1 MITEKIKKIR
11 WLVLMLQGAIIVTG
25 AILPGVS
32 GGVLCVAFGIY
43 EPMMNFLEHP
53 IRTFKKQSG
62 LFIPIIIGG
71 LVGFVLL
78 AKLVEI
84 FFSAYAAIAMALF
97 SGLICGTMPNLFKNT
112 TESHPT
118 KGWTGFVISLA
129 FSFVFFSVMESGMG
143 ASGLT
148 PNFGWYVF
156 CGFIW
161 GLSMIVPGLSSSSLL
176 LFMGLY
182 QPMAAGIGNLD
193 MAVCIPLGIGFIITV
208 LLLAR
213 VMNRLLENHYAI
225 VTKLILGFVTS
236 SIIMIL
242 PTEFNGVV
250 DVLISLVAFVVGF
263 WFAHW
268 MDNLKLES
276 VIENE

>member
-1 MITEKIKKIR
+1 
-11 WLVLMLQGAIIVTG
+11 
-25 AILPGVS
+25 
-32 GGVLCVAFGIY
+32 
-43 EPMMNFLEHP
+43 
-53 IRTFKKQSG
+53 
-62 LFIPIIIGG
+62 
-71 LVGFVLL
+71 
-78 AKLVEI
+78 
-84 FFSAYAAIAMALF
+84 
-97 SGLICGTMPNLFKNT
+97 
-112 TESHPT
+112 
-118 KGWTGFVISLA
+118 
-129 FSFVFFSVMESGMG
+129 
-143 ASGLT
+143 
-148 PNFGWYVF
+148 
-156 CGFIW
+156 
-161 GLSMIVPGLSSSSLL
+161 MIVPGLSSSSLL

-225 VTKLILGFVTS
+225 VTKLILGFVVS

-242 PTEFNGVV
+242 PTEFTGAV

-276 VIENE
+276 VIDD